1 MSERLSKRCDRG
13 ARSHDSLIDIELYV
27 FSQNNYENNW
37 LLKLK
42 ENKFRHYGHR
52 REIETLSSPL
62 GRHFGEFTF
71 LFCFFF
77 IFIFKLQM
85 SSQGATISGE
95 GCGYDNW
102 QLQII
107 DRVEEGQPGQLGKRW
122 HSFHFLYGLYMLSLF

>member
-1 MSERLSKRCDRG
+1 MKVIYLVTCRLCQKQYVGKTEQTLRQRCQI
-13 ARSHDSLIDIELYV
+13 SHITVCHKTIS
-27 FSQNNYENNW
+27 SQNNYENNW

-42 ENKFRHYGHR
+42 ENNLRHYGHR

-71 LFCFFF
+71 LFYFFF
-77 IFIFKLQM
+77 IFIYKLQM

-107 DRVEEGQPGQLGKRW
+107 DRVEEGQPGQLGKRL
-122 HSFHFLYGLYMLSLF
+122 H